1 MIYCD
6 PSGFEKSSACVR
18 KTGGKCVSGIPNNPK
33 KVRRFMSKQEYKQ
46 FKKKGFV
53 YNPNDPRGGI
63 STTSTKIAPINPDK
77 IKKRTGALG
86 ADKGHFDEF

>member
-1 MIYCD
+1 
-6 PSGFEKSSACVR
+6 
-18 KTGGKCVSGIPNNPK
+18 
-33 KVRRFMSKQEYKQ
+33 MSKQEYKQ

-86 ADKGHFDEF
+86 ADKGHFDEL